1 MFFAGDFYF
10 YKMKKIILFICVIFA
25 FAKANSQD
33 IKGTWKTI
41 DDETGKAKSLVD
53 IYEKDGKIYGK
64 ITKVLVA
71 DAPENPLCTNCVD
84 DLKDTPM
91 IGLEIIKDLEKD
103 GDVYED
109 GTILDPE
116 SGKSYTC
123 KIWLNEENNNLL
135 MVRGYVTFF
144 YRTQT
149 WERL

>member
-1 MFFAGDFYF
+1 
-10 YKMKKIILFICVIFA
+10 MKKSILFICIIFA

-41 DDETGKAKSLVD
+41 DDETSKAKSIVD
-53 IYEKDGKIYGK
+53 IYEKNGKIYGK
-64 ITKVLVA
+64 IVKVLVA
-71 DAPENPLCTNCVD
+71 DAPKNPLCTKCSG

-103 GDVYED
+103 GNVYKD

-116 SGKSYTC
+116 NGKSYTC
-123 KIWLNEENNNLL
+123 KIWINEENDNQL
-135 MVRGYVTFF
+135 MVRGFVTFF

-149 WERL
+149 WQRL